1 LFVEPFDTC
10 KKVMSDTWLLGHV
23 YTTSP
28 LAPPEVADKFFALE
42 KYLAVARFAITF
54 SFYL

>member
-1 LFVEPFDTC
+1 
-10 KKVMSDTWLLGHV
+10 MSDTWLLGHV

-28 LAPPEVADKFFALE
+28 LAPPEVADKFFALV
-42 KYLAVARFAITF
+42 KYLAVAGFAITF